1 MESAAL
7 VTDDAVLFGML
18 AGILALVFWTA
29 SHPAPFWRRFYS
41 IVPALA
47 LCYCLPALLN
57 TLGII
62 DGRNNAIYPV
72 ARDYLLPA
80 ALVLLT
86 LTIDLKGLLGLG
98 PRLLIMF
105 FTGTLGV
112 MLGAP
117 IAFLVVGALSP
128 ETVAGDTWTGMA
140 ALAGSWI
147 GGGAN
152 MVAMREIYEV
162 DANTFGQFAAVDILV
177 ASVWLAGLLF
187 LAGRADRFDR
197 WIGADTRP
205 IDELKTKV
213 EAYQLANSR
222 IPALP
227 DVMVVLGLAFTITGL
242 GQPRQAT
249 SADSAR
255 PSPWRTWPRPT
266 QNVSSRRSGGPRS

>member
-86 LTIDLKGLLGLG
+86 LSIDLKGLLGLG

-105 FTGTLGV
+105 ATGTVGV

-117 IAFLVVGALSP
+117 IAFLVVGAEPGNSGRRHRREWAAWP
-128 ETVAGDTWTGMA
+128 AVDRRRRQHGGDA
-140 ALAGSWI
+140 
-147 GGGAN
+147 
-152 MVAMREIYEV
+152 RDHEV
-162 DANTFGQFAAVDILV
+162 DANTS
-177 ASVWLAGLLF
+177 ASSPRSTSWSPVSGWPGCCSWPTCRPVRPLDWRRHA
-187 LAGRADRFDR
+187 ADR
-197 WIGADTRP
+197 
-205 IDELKTKV
+205 
-213 EAYQLANSR
+213 
-222 IPALP
+222 
-227 DVMVVLGLAFTITGL
+227 
-242 GQPRQAT
+242 
-249 SADSAR
+249 
-255 PSPWRTWPRPT
+255 
-266 QNVSSRRSGGPRS
+266 